1 MKSSPACLR
10 CLWPA
15 ACVVLPVLACGP
27 ADELIDIKNQPPVA
41 RLIVPETARVGRAAA
56 FDGSLSSDPDGRIMR
71 FHWDFGDLT
80 SADGLAPTHIYN
92 QGGSYTVALVVTD
105 DRGADGT
112 GQATLLVTANA
123 APTAV
128 IEGPTTIVAGQL
140 AQFSAASSS
149 DSDGTIAGQ
158 SWFASDGASGTG
170 LHFDHAFA
178 GAGSFMV
185 SLTVSDDQGATG
197 DAQHAIAVTPAMVDY
212 SGNWAWT
219 LDNEAQRNLGIICG
233 SFQDSQL
240 AIASTPPTI
249 SFTESAGS
257 TSVVYSG
264 TISGT
269 AFDVSNSVATITQRI
284 YGTFTDVDHF
294 TGFYAIDPGITTCAE
309 RAVHGWRR

>member
-1 MKSSPACLR
+1 MKWCSLVLLAT
-10 CLWPA
+10 WP
-15 ACVVLPVLACGP
+15 LLACGP
-27 ADELIDIKNQPPVA
+27 TDELVDIENQSPVA
-41 RLIVPETARVGRAAA
+41 RLIVPQSARVGRAAA

-71 FHWDFGDLT
+71 YHWDFGDQT
-80 SADGLAPTHIYN
+80 SADGQAPSHIYN
-92 QGGSYTVALVVTD
+92 QGGSYSVTLVVTD
-105 DRGADGT
+105 DHGAEGS
-112 GQATLLVTANA
+112 GQATLAVTANA

-128 IEGPTTIVAGQL
+128 IEGPATIVAGQP

-170 LHFDHAFA
+170 LHFDHTFA
-178 GAGSFMV
+178 DAGSYTV

-197 DAQHAIAVTPAMVDY
+197 DAQHAIEVTPASVDY

-219 LDNEAQRNLGIICG
+219 LDNEAQRDLGLICG
-233 SFQDSQL
+233 NFQDSQL

-264 TISGT
+264 SITGT
-269 AFDVSNSVATITQRI
+269 AFDVSNTNLTITQRI
-284 YGTFTDVDHF
+284 HGSFTDADHF
-294 TGFYAIDPGITTCAE
+294 AGFYAINPGITTCAE